1 MPTSRLLEAKSVDT
15 STTTHGFE
23 DLVGDAGVFF
33 SEHFNK
39 KPLLRRGALEGS
51 TRSLVSVRQLDDIV
65 AMEAVSPSY
74 LRVAKDGRGVPAKAY
89 TRTVADRGA
98 ALTDA
103 VIPEQV
109 YELFRSGGTI
119 TWNALNHFLPS
130 ARHLV
135 NVFAQT
141 FACPSEVVA
150 FLTPAGKDGYA
161 PHHDPVDVYVI
172 QIEGTKDWR
181 IWEPPGDRRA
191 DKASYSPEDLGAPV
205 IETTLRPGDVLY
217 LPYGTPHAAAAKAEV
232 SLHLSVTVE
241 PRRWR
246 DLVRETV
253 EHLVQGPEFDG
264 FPHLGGGATDDGATE
279 DGATDDGAADGGATL
294 GGMLRRLADRLE
306 KTDAQAEAG
315 RLLADGRHRAGAG
328 RSREFERLASADV
341 LAPGT
346 RLRRSPVPVEIGPS
360 DGTKSGLLVNGH
372 RLAVPD
378 AVADVLRSLENGGV
392 VPAAHFFPGVSEAR
406 SVHAAQGLTRLGVL
420 ETADHMRS

>member
-1 MPTSRLLEAKSVDT
+1 MSASRLLEAKSVDT
-15 STTTHGFE
+15 STTTHSFE
-23 DLVGDAGVFF
+23 DLVGDAEVFF
-33 SEHFNK
+33 SEHFNR
-39 KPLLRRGALEGS
+39 KPLLHRGALEGR

-65 AMEAVSPSY
+65 AMEAVPPSY
-74 LRVAKDGRGVPAKAY
+74 LRVAKDGRGVPSKAY

-98 ALTDA
+98 ALTEA
-103 VIPEQV
+103 VVPEQV

-130 ARHLV
+130 ARHLAD
-135 NVFAQT
+135 VFAET

-181 IWEPPGDRRA
+181 VWEPPAGRHA
-191 DKASYSPEDLGAPV
+191 EKASHRPEDLGTPV

-246 DLVRETV
+246 DLVGETV
-253 EHLVQGPEFDG
+253 QHLLQDAQFDG
-264 FPHLGGGATDDGATE
+264 FPHLGDSAEG
-279 DGATDDGAADGGATL
+279 DGAAVLGAK
-294 GGMLRRLADRLE
+294 LRELSDALAGADPAAEIDRLL
-306 KTDAQAEAG
+306 TAG
-315 RLLADGRHRAGAG
+315 RRRAGAG

-341 LAPGT
+341 LTPDT
-346 RLRRSPVPVEIGPS
+346 RLRRSAVPVEIGPS

-378 AVADVLRSLENGGV
+378 AVADALRGLESGGV

-420 ETADHMRS
+420 ETATT

>member
-1 MPTSRLLEAKSVDT
+1 MPPSRLLEAKSVDT

-74 LRVAKDGRGVPAKAY
+74 LRVAKDGRGVPGKAY

-98 ALTDA
+98 ALTEA
-103 VIPEQV
+103 VVPEQV

-135 NVFAQT
+135 DVFART

-181 IWEPPGDRRA
+181 IWEPPAGRRA
-191 DKASYSPEDLGAPV
+191 DRASHRPEDLGTPV

-246 DLVRETV
+246 DLVSETV
-253 EHLVQGPEFDG
+253 EHLVQEPEFDG
-264 FPHLGGGATDDGATE
+264 FPHLGGGADAHGT
-279 DGATDDGAADGGATL
+279 AAAL
-294 GGMLRRLADRLE
+294 GGILRQLADRLE
-306 KTDAQAEAG
+306 RADPAAETE
-315 RLLADGRHRAGAG
+315 RLLAAGRHRAGAG

-341 LAPGT
+341 LAPDT
-346 RLRRSPVPVEIGPS
+346 PLRRSAVPVEIGPS

-378 AVADVLRSLENGGV
+378 AVADALRGLENGGV
-392 VPAAHFFPGVSEAR
+392 VPAARFFPGVPEAR
-406 SVHAAQGLTRLGVL
+406 SLHAAQGLTRLGVL
-420 ETADHMRS
+420 ETADHTRS